1 VTMMSDDAVSRR
13 CVLTMA
19 AATAASVV
27 LSSWPLPASAASL
40 PQESLPLRVCLPPF
54 GPSPSRVNWCLRIFE
69 KAAAQYEATGETEDL
84 QRARWTLYWKLGYVM
99 AGIPRRPGETVEQI
113 RGFQLLEIVAK
124 AYPEIPWQV
133 NLAKRLGL
141 YRAWGCDK
149 GRTWDSV
156 GII

>member
-1 VTMMSDDAVSRR
+1 MTMMPDDAVSRR
-13 CVLTMA
+13 HVVTMT

-27 LSSWPLPASAASL
+27 LPWPLATSAA
-40 PQESLPLRVCLPPF
+40 PLSQTSKPTRVCLPPF
-54 GPSPSRVNWCLRIFE
+54 GPPPSRVNWCLGIFE
-69 KAAAQYEATGETEDL
+69 KAAAQYEATGETDDL

-99 AGIPRRPGETVEQI
+99 AGIPRRPVETVEQI